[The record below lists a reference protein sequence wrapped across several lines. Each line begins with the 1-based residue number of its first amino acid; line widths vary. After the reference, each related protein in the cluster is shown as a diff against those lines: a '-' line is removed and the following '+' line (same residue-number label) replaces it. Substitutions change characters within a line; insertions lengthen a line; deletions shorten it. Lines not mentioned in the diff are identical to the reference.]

1 AGTLDKD
8 DIKTEGMDH
17 NGVIQKIS
25 RLMVGGSVVKTR
37 RGNRGAR
44 EDRGTREDRS
54 TRENRA
60 KGAVYQNSPA
70 INRKMRQTAVITT
83 SDFRVD
89 KPGDS
94 LKGLD
99 LTVHKGEILG
109 ITGLSG
115 HGKNAI
121 GAGIMGLHPAG
132 GRLTLYGEDMILS
145 VPRASTSGGTL
156 ALNKHSS
163 SCRNRS
169 QTMISKNVWLVP
181 EDRSTLGLLL
191 DHSIVDN
198 ITFAAIQNK
207 KRFARKLSLPF
218 SVPFIDKILS
228 GSKME
233 FISSLLVFPDTRA
246 CIEYS
251 CQCVREL
258 DIKCSSVFQK
268 AGELSGGNQQKVC
281 IAAAV
286 TMSPDIL
293 FVSEP
298 TRGIDISGKEA
309 ILDLLLKAQENLG
322 MTIIVSSGEL
332 DELRRICDRIAII
345 YQGRL
350 FDIFTPDRSEED
362 FARAFSGLR

>member
-1 AGTLDKD
+1 
-8 DIKTEGMDH
+8 M
-17 NGVIQKIS
+17 
-25 RLMVGGSVVKTR
+25 KTR
-37 RGNRGAR
+37 R
-44 EDRGTREDRS
+44 EDRDVREK
-54 TRENRA
+54 RA
-60 KGAVYQNSPA
+60 RGSVYKSSPA
-70 INRKMRQTAVITT
+70 INRKMRQTPVITT

-89 KPGDS
+89 KPGDY

-99 LTVHKGEILG
+99 LTIHKGEIIG

-115 HGKNAI
+115 HGKNAL
-121 GAGIMGLHPAG
+121 GAGIMGLHPAS
-132 GRLTLYGEDMILS
+132 GRLTLYGEDVILS
-145 VPRASTSGGTL
+145 VPDASTSGTL
-156 ALNKHSS
+156 TLNEHGSS
-163 SCRNRS
+163 YSKRS
-169 QTMISKNVWLVP
+169 QRMISKNIWLVP
-181 EDRSTLGLLL
+181 EDRSTLGLLM
-191 DHSIVDN
+191 DHSIMDN

-207 KRFARKLSLPF
+207 GRFVKKTSALF
-218 SVPFIDKILS
+218 TVPFIDKILS
-228 GSKME
+228 GSKMK
-233 FISSLLVFPDTRA
+233 FISSLLAFPDTRA

-251 CQCVREL
+251 CQCVKEL

-281 IAAAV
+281 IAAAI

-293 FVSEP
+293 FVCEP

-309 ILDLLLKAQENLG
+309 ILNLLVKAHENLG

-332 DELRRICDRIAII
+332 DELRRICDRIAVI